1 MGNNNNNSN
10 STNTPHPERCLR
22 DAGAL
27 DDDEFK
33 AAKAQLLAKEAMRA
47 GKARRWQHFGPTCT
61 TVC

>member
-10 STNTPHPERCLR
+10 STNTPHRERCLR

-33 AAKAQLLAKEAMRA
+33 AAKAQLLAK
-47 GKARRWQHFGPTCT
+47 
-61 TVC
+61 